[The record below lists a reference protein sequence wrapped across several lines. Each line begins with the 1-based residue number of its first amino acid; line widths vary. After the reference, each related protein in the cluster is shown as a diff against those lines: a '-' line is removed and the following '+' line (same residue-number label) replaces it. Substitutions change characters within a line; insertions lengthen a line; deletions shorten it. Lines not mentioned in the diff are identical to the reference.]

1 MASKKH
7 NGARGDTR
15 RRVKEFGGVLMRI
28 LLKVTEFVG
37 FMLLA
42 LGGGAIDS
50 APVLGLVVA
59 IGGLGIAISGF
70 SVEGLVYDD

>member
-1 MASKKH
+1 
-7 NGARGDTR
+7 
-15 RRVKEFGGVLMRI
+15 MRI

-42 LGGGAIDS
+42 LGGGAMDS